1 MIPVHYGSGTVVNYG
16 SVLVSLRSVIKFH
29 IRSKLLTFT
38 TPVQDVL
45 VVEFENPDAAAAVTA
60 PPLLQESSFHSS
72 VLD

>member
-1 MIPVHYGSGTVVNYG
+1 M
-16 SVLVSLRSVIKFH
+16 
-29 IRSKLLTFT
+29 LLKFT

-45 VVEFENPDAAAAVTA
+45 VVEFENPEPEAVVTA